1 MRLLLIFTLLFSF
14 SYAKTKDTC
23 YTVQLTSFKFKQN
36 SSYDFTKHGYP
47 QSCKLISFTNINT
60 VRCGCYEKYKDAKKE
75 REQLKKTYAA
85 ALITT
90 TYKYRFAPT
99 KSLSKRVE
107 KSYPL
112 KKTLPKK
119 ETIKKRTI
127 QKVEKKPLVEKE
139 MVPEIQEESFYH
151 NVSIQGNVDLT
162 SQFYL
167 KRPKNKHADNYTASA
182 ELELGYVKDD
192 LEFKTKLSA
201 QQDYYDLKGTHQQTK
216 RSFLRLDELY
226 LQYEME
232 NDQIKIG
239 KDIKFWG
246 ALEVRNITDGF
257 NPTDLRADPFYVD
270 KLGVWNASF
279 THYTESGGISFIVKA
294 YEQSRDMSAFPYVY
308 YYFPETIHTNFG
320 SAPLHYKNDL
330 ITQSGKTRPTFYLKY
345 SGSTDTKYPLDFA
358 IILQNGYDSQ
368 RYYSTNFSPLTGDF
382 QAKENA
388 YIVNKLM
395 TYDTLVVDS
404 TLYKLE
410 AVYADVEDS
419 NVNNVSD
426 YIHLGL
432 GVEHTLTQVYKEAD
446 LGLIAEY
453 YYYDTLEKGKKTD
466 LELFELFQNDL
477 FLGLRYSFNEG
488 NDASIITGAI
498 LDLDYN
504 EQVYYFEYESRIAE
518 IIKLNFDYRYIK
530 PSPTKPTA
538 FHLMGAHER
547 LSLKLGYYF

>member
-1 MRLLLIFTLLFSF
+1 MRLLLLFTLLFSF
-14 SYAKTKDTC
+14 AYAKSKDTC
-23 YTVQLTSFKFKQN
+23 YTVQLTSFKFKKN
-36 SSYDFTKHGYP
+36 SSYNFTKKGYP
-47 QSCKLISFTNINT
+47 DSCKLISFTNINA
-60 VRCGCYEKYKDAKKE
+60 VRCGCYENYADAFEEKKKL
-75 REQLKKTYAA
+75 QKTYRS

-99 KSLSKRVE
+99 MSLATRVTQTYHE
-107 KSYPL
+107 KKAL
-112 KKTLPKK
+112 QETKKTEQIKPQNTNEITTPK
-119 ETIKKRTI
+119 EE
-127 QKVEKKPLVEKE
+127 QS
-139 MVPEIQEESFYH
+139 PEIQEESFYD
-151 NVSIQGNVDLT
+151 NLSVQGNIDLT
-162 SQFYL
+162 TQFYL
-167 KRPKNKHADNYTASA
+167 QRPKDKHADNYTAST
-182 ELELGYVKDD
+182 ELELGYIKDD
-192 LEFKTKLSA
+192 IEFKTKLSA
-201 QQDYYDLKGTHQQTK
+201 QQDYYDLKGTQHQTQ

-232 NDQIKIG
+232 NDQVKVG

-257 NPTDLRADPFYVD
+257 NPTDLRADPFYTD

-279 THYTESGGISFIVKA
+279 THYTESGEVSLILKA

-308 YYFPETIHTNFG
+308 YYFPETMNTNFG
-320 SAPLHYKNDL
+320 AVPLHYKDEL
-330 ITQSGKTRPTFYLKY
+330 ITENAKTRPTLYLKY
-345 SGSTDTKYPLDFA
+345 SGSTDTEYPLDFA

-368 RYYSTNFSPLTGDF
+368 RYYSTDFSPATGDF

-388 YIVNKLM
+388 YIVNKII
-395 TYDTLVVDS
+395 TYNTLVIDS

-410 AVYADVEDS
+410 AVYANVKSS
-419 NVNNVSD
+419 NENNISD

-498 LDLDYN
+498 FDLDYN

-518 IIKLNFDYRYIK
+518 IVKLNFDYRYIQ